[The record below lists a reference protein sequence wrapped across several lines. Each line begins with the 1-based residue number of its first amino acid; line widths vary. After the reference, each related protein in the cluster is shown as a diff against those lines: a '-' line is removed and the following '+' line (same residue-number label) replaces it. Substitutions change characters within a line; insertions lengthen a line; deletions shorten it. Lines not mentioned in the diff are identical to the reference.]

1 MSGAGG
7 AREYLC
13 AARDAAAL
21 IVDYERRV
29 SRARDKCGLRAR
41 NLESSSHGAVL
52 DAMRHVDALVDME
65 EAAPRELRD
74 AVSEVADAARV
85 LFGVARAGSPA
96 WARVLRDRYLLLRPW
111 GEVARMNGM
120 ATSAEAEQVAD
131 VAVDWLDSLGVAR
144 AREIWGEFSREVWEE
159 L

>member
-1 MSGAGG
+1 
-7 AREYLC
+7 
-13 AARDAAAL
+13 
-21 IVDYERRV
+21 
-29 SRARDKCGLRAR
+29 
-41 NLESSSHGAVL
+41 
-52 DAMRHVDALVDME
+52 MRHVDELVDME

-74 AVSEVADAARV
+74 AVAEVADAARV

-111 GEVARMNGM
+111 GEVAKMNGM

>member
-1 MSGAGG
+1 M
-7 AREYLC
+7 
-13 AARDAAAL
+13 
-21 IVDYERRV
+21 
-29 SRARDKCGLRAR
+29 
-41 NLESSSHGAVL
+41 
-52 DAMRHVDALVDME
+52 
-65 EAAPRELRD
+65 P
-74 AVSEVADAARV
+74 DAARV

-111 GEVARMNGM
+111 GEVAKMNGM